1 MEELTTKKTF
11 RHYIYFMFGQQFS
24 LLGSG
29 IVGFVIAWW
38 ITIETQSAVF
48 LSIAVFLI
56 FLPQVIVT
64 PFAGVLADRMNRKT
78 IIFIVDSLQAVLTFG
93 LFLFFFIGY
102 INIWMIFVIHT
113 LRSVLFAFQ
122 VPAFQAIIPSMV
134 PKERLTRINGL
145 NFLISGVVF
154 IIGPLLSA
162 ILLEL
167 FPITFI
173 FLIDVLTFVIA
184 LIPLLLIKIPHP
196 TKSLKESE
204 SEKKKSFTREFKEGF
219 LVVKAVPGLLS
230 MIVFAMIFNF
240 INRPFNVLWPY
251 FINITHDGTALHLAL
266 LFGSMQIGR
275 LLGSLIT
282 SIKKEWK
289 HKIKINLIGVTIFFA
304 AYLLISLAPYQS
316 FNLMM
321 IGGFLG
327 AIIFPITVA
336 TYLTILQTVVPSDK
350 IGRVMSIDHTIS
362 MAIAPIGALMAGPMA
377 DLIGINSLFIIC
389 AFMGIFYPVL
399 LWFFTKIRYLEHP
412 REKDEKVVPKQEI
425 IELKTQKA

>member
-1 MEELTTKKTF
+1 MDELTTKKTF
-11 RHYIYFMFGQQFS
+11 RHYLYFMFGQQFS

-38 ITIETQSAVF
+38 ITIETQSAIF

-78 IIFIVDSLQAVLTFG
+78 IIFMVDSLQAVLTFG

-102 INIWMIFVIHT
+102 INIWLIFVIHT

-134 PKERLTRINGL
+134 PKERLTRINEL

-184 LIPLLLIKIPHP
+184 LIPLLLITIPNEA
-196 TKSLKESE
+196 KSSKESE
-204 SEKKKSFTREFKEGF
+204 SEKKSFTREFKEDF
-219 LVVKAVPGLLS
+219 LVVKAIPGLLS
-230 MIVFAMIFNF
+230 MIIFAMIFNF

-251 FINITHDGTALHLAL
+251 FINITHDGTALHLAF

-282 SIKKEWK
+282 SLKKEWK
-289 HKIKINLIGVTIFFA
+289 HKIKINLIGATIFFA
-304 AYLLISLAPYQS
+304 AYLLISIAPYRN

-336 TYLTILQTVVPSDK
+336 TYLTILQTVIPSDK

-362 MAIAPIGALMAGPMA
+362 MAIAPIGALMAGSMA
-377 DLIGINSLFIIC
+377 DLIGINTLFTICSL
-389 AFMGIFYPVL
+389 MGIFYPVL
-399 LWFFTKIRYLEHP
+399 LWFFTKIRYLEHT
-412 REKDEKVVPKQEI
+412 REEDIKVVPQEEI
-425 IELKTQKA
+425 IELKAQEA

>member
-11 RHYIYFMFGQQFS
+11 RHYLYFMFGQQFS

-38 ITIETQSAVF
+38 ITIETQSAIF

-56 FLPQVIVT
+56 FLPQVIVS
-64 PFAGVLADRMNRKT
+64 PFAGVIADRMNRKT

-102 INIWMIFVIHT
+102 INIGMIFVIHT

-122 VPAFQAIIPSMV
+122 IPAVQAIVPSMV
-134 PKERLTRINGL
+134 PKEKLPRINGL

-184 LIPLLLIKIPHP
+184 LIPLLVIKIPHE

-204 SEKKKSFTREFKEGF
+204 SEKKSFTREFKEGF

-251 FINITHDGTALHLAL
+251 FINVTHDGTALNLAL

-275 LLGSLIT
+275 LMGSLIT

-289 HKIKINLIGVTIFFA
+289 HKIKINIIGATIFFA
-304 AYLLISLAPYQS
+304 AYLLISFAPYRS

-377 DLIGINSLFIIC
+377 ELIGINNLFIIC
-389 AFMGIFYPVL
+389 AFIGIIYPAL

-412 REKDEKVVPKQEI
+412 REDEVEVVPKQEI
-425 IELKTQKA
+425 IEIQVQET

>member
-11 RHYIYFMFGQQFS
+11 RHYLYFMFGQQFS

-38 ITIETQSAVF
+38 ITIETQSVIF

-56 FLPQVIVT
+56 FLPQVIVS

-78 IIFIVDSLQAVLTFG
+78 IIFMVDSLQAVLTFV

-134 PKERLTRINGL
+134 PKEKLTRINGL

-184 LIPLLLIKIPHP
+184 LIPLLLITIPNEA
-196 TKSLKESE
+196 KSLKETE
-204 SEKKKSFTREFKEGF
+204 SEKKSFTREFKEGF

-251 FINITHDGTALHLAL
+251 FINITHDGTALNLAL

-304 AYLLISLAPYQS
+304 AYLLISFAPYQS

-377 DLIGINSLFIIC
+377 ELMGINTLFIIC
-389 AFMGIFYPVL
+389 SFIGIIYPVF

-412 REKDEKVVPKQEI
+412 LEGDVEIVSKQEV
-425 IELKTQKA
+425 IELKVQDA